1 MPAIGTKRTLRDQF
15 SNAILHSLSDRPL
28 MTQSRHYRASR
39 IYLVFAGGGRTFTGT
54 AASVQWS
61 TSVSRLI
68 IGECHFSPVAS

>member
-1 MPAIGTKRTLRDQF
+1 MSAFGGKADVPFALQMSAFDTKRTLRDQF

-54 AASVQWS
+54 AAGKW
-61 TSVSRLI
+61 
-68 IGECHFSPVAS
+68 